1 MDQID
6 KNILTLIQ
14 DDASLSLNDIADQVH
29 LSRNACW
36 NRIRQMEDKGVIR
49 ARVTLLDPERL
60 NLGLTVF
67 ISVRTNNHSSDW
79 LQRFHAAVRTLPE
92 IIGIYRTTGEVDYLL
107 QAVVP
112 SMKAY
117 DGLYQRLIS
126 KIELNDVSSSFVM
139 EEIKRTTVL
148 PLHYAR

>member
-1 MDQID
+1 MDQTD
-6 KNILTLIQ
+6 RKILTLIQ
-14 DDASLSLNDIADQVH
+14 HDAGLSLNDMAEQVH

-36 NRIRQMEDKGVIR
+36 NRVKQMEDKGIIR
-49 ARVTLLDPERL
+49 ARVTLLDPEQL
-60 NLGLTVF
+60 NLDLTVF
-67 ISVRTNNHSSDW
+67 ISVRTNNHTSAW
-79 LQRFHAAVRTLPE
+79 LERFHAAVSSLPE
-92 IIGIYRTTGEVDYLL
+92 LIGIYRTTGDVDYLL

-117 DGLYQRLIS
+117 DELYQRLIS

-148 PLHYAR
+148 PLDYA